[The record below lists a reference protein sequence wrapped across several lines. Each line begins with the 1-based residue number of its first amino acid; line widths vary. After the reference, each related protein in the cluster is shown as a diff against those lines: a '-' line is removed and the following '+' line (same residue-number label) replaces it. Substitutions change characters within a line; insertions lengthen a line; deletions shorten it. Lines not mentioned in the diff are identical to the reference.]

1 MRFQPVVPVAVLVI
15 LLVVLF
21 LFLLIGALRNHG
33 TVLYKTVT
41 IIVSAL
47 LCLSVFP
54 IAARPMIRNK
64 DIQYARPNLDVLF
77 VLDTTMSMWAEDY
90 QNDSRM
96 SGAIETMEFI
106 MEEMGGS
113 SFALITFGDKSEVK
127 MPITQDAQSIDD
139 VIKALRKP
147 SRWLAGGTSLNSPF
161 ENMEYMLSHM
171 GKEEGHE
178 RIVFILSDGEITVD
192 EEKIDFQDMASMI
205 DGGAVLGFGTK
216 KGAPITDEYGVN
228 LFDYDT
234 CSDAVTCL
242 DMDSLNDL
250 ADELEI
256 DCIQM
261 KNRKDVSEV
270 IEKAIANAEEV
281 MANRDDIDN
290 YDDIYYMFVPGFM
303 ILLLA
308 VFLLFKE

>member
-1 MRFQPVVPVAVLVI
+1 MKFQPVIPIAVLVI

-21 LFLLIGALRNHG
+21 IILLIGALRTHG
-33 TVLYKTVT
+33 TALYKTVT

-47 LCLSVFP
+47 LCLSVVP
-54 IAARPMIRNK
+54 IAARPMIRSK
-64 DIQYARPNLDVLF
+64 DIQYARPDLDVLF
-77 VLDTTMSMWAEDY
+77 VLDTTMSMWARDY

-96 SGAIETMEFI
+96 NGAIETMEFI
-106 MEEMGGS
+106 MEEMNGS
-113 SFALITFGDKSEVK
+113 SFALITFGDKSEIK

-139 VIKALRKP
+139 AVKALRIP
-147 SRWLAGGTSLNSPF
+147 DRWMAEGTSLNSPF

-178 RIVFILSDGEITVD
+178 RIVFFLSDGEITVD
-192 EEKIDFQDMASMI
+192 EERIDFTDMASMI
-205 DGGAVLGFGTK
+205 DGGAVLGFGTE
-216 KGAPITDEYGVN
+216 KGATIIDKYGMT

-242 DMDSLNDL
+242 DMESLNDL

-270 IEKAIANAEEV
+270 IEKAIVNAEEV
-281 MANRDDIDN
+281 LANRDDLDN

-308 VFLLFKE
+308 VFLLFRE

>member
-1 MRFQPVVPVAVLVI
+1 MRFQPVIPITVLAIMLAVLFI
-15 LLVVLF
+15 
-21 LFLLIGALRNHG
+21 FLLIGALRKHG
-33 TVLYKTVT
+33 SALHKIVT

-47 LCLSVFP
+47 LCLSVVP
-54 IAARPMIRNK
+54 IAARPMIKNK
-64 DIQYARPNLDVLF
+64 DVQYARPNLDVLF

-90 QNDSRM
+90 HGDSRM
-96 SGAIETMEFI
+96 NGAIETMEYI

-113 SFALITFGDKSEVK
+113 SFALVTFGSKSEIK
-127 MPITQDAQSIDD
+127 LPITQDAQSIDD
-139 VIKALRKP
+139 AIKAIHIP
-147 SRWLAGGTSLNSPF
+147 DRWLAGGTSLNAPF

-178 RIVFILSDGEITVD
+178 RIVFFMSDGEITVD
-192 EEKIDFQDMASMI
+192 EERIDFKDMASMI

-216 KGAPITDEYGVN
+216 KGATITDKNGN
-228 LFDYDT
+228 KLFDYDT
-234 CSDAVTCL
+234 IADAITCL

-261 KNRKDVSEV
+261 DNKKDVSDTIARAV
-270 IEKAIANAEEV
+270 ANAEEV
-281 MANRDDIDN
+281 MADRDDLDN
-290 YDDIYYMFVPGFM
+290 YDDIYFMFVPGFM

>member
-1 MRFQPVVPVAVLVI
+1 MRFQPVVPIAVLVI

-21 LFLLIGALRNHG
+21 IFLLIGALRDHG
-33 TVLYKTVT
+33 TVLYKIVT

-47 LCLSVFP
+47 LCLSVVP
-54 IAARPMIRNK
+54 IAARPMIKNK
-64 DIQYARPNLDVLF
+64 NVQYARPDLDVLF

-90 QNDSRM
+90 QDDSRM
-96 SGAIETMEFI
+96 NGAIETMEYI
-106 MEEMGGS
+106 MEEMNGS
-113 SFALITFGDKSEVK
+113 SFALITFGNKSEIK
-127 MPITQDAQSIDD
+127 LPITQDAQSIDD
-139 VIKALRKP
+139 AIKAIRIPDK
-147 SRWLAGGTSLNSPF
+147 WLAGGTSLNSPF

-178 RIVFILSDGEITVD
+178 RIVFFLSDGEITVD
-192 EEKIDFQDMASMI
+192 EEMVDFSDMASMI

-216 KGAPITDEYGVN
+216 KGATITDKYGIKV
-228 LFDYDT
+228 FDYDT
-234 CSDAVTCL
+234 FSDAVTCL

-250 ADELEI
+250 ADALEI

-261 KNRKDVSEV
+261 EDRKDVSDV
-270 IEKAIANAEEV
+270 IEKAVVNAEEV
-281 MANRDDIDN
+281 LADRDDLDN

>member
-33 TVLYKTVT
+33 TVLHKTVT

-47 LCLSVFP
+47 LCLSVVP
-54 IAARPMIRNK
+54 IAVRPMIRNK

-96 SGAIETMEFI
+96 DGAIETMEFI
-106 MEEMGGS
+106 MEEMNGS
-113 SFALITFGDKSEVK
+113 SFALITFGDKSEIK

-139 VIKALRKP
+139 AIKAIRIP
-147 SRWLAGGTSLNSPF
+147 DRWLAGGTSLNSPF

-178 RIVFILSDGEITVD
+178 RIVFFLSDGEITVD
-192 EEKIDFQDMASMI
+192 EEMTDFTDMASMI
-205 DGGAVLGFGTK
+205 DGGAVLGFGTP
-216 KGAPITDEYGVN
+216 KGATITDRDGHT

-250 ADELEI
+250 ADALEI

-270 IEKAIANAEEV
+270 IEKAVVNAEEV
-281 MANRDDIDN
+281 MANRDDLDN

-308 VFLLFKE
+308 AFLLYKE